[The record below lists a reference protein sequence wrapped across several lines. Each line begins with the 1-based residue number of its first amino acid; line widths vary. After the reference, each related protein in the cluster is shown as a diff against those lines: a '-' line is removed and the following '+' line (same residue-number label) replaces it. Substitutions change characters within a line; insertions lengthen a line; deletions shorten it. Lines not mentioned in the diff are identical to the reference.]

1 MKKQSILCLS
11 LCVLMGTANVSAQG
25 FLKKLGKALTPQEQ
39 AQPVQTQQPAATRT
53 QTQVAPAQPEKVASN
68 EPTAQN
74 VLKIHFTDASKK
86 IVIPK
91 YGAVFPEIHE
101 GMIVLS
107 NYPKQMIANATTGE
121 YVFGTDFSFSLVGF
135 RDTYTP
141 YFSGG
146 AIMANLTGDNNG
158 FAILYPDGKYRVL
171 PKDIRLASPFVEGY
185 ALVQRQ
191 PQGTYTTKQV
201 FIDKNGKEV
210 FPALAST
217 PKSTFGDMTVYPVCE
232 NRRVYYNAELG
243 KYGYAD
249 ANGAIVIKPQFDK
262 ALNFSEGLAAVMTKE
277 NYQEKWGFIDLSG
290 KMVIPATF
298 KLRPGRFSEGLAA
311 VRIGD
316 SESSYEMTYI
326 DKTGKRMMETKPWD
340 LNEFHNGYALVGTG
354 CDKLFVIDKEFNEV
368 RDITKTFY
376 QGGNG
381 MGTCSFKMLTGK
393 VTDRIWGIDFPGGM
407 QMLNQQGVDA
417 GHIYAPDGTVIYSA
431 SETLSGVQNVCLHYT
446 PESDLFFVE
455 ARFKNEPRL
464 KEQDVF
470 MACFV
475 NKKGEIIYYFEEGVE
490 GYEGPKPVQVK

>member
-1 MKKQSILCLS
+1 MRTRFTILS
-11 LCVLMGTANVSAQG
+11 LVAILAVGTAAAQVRLQTSGTSQVG
-25 FLKKLGKALTPQEQ
+25 FLPQAPTSQPATQSAAATQSQAAQ
-39 AQPVQTQQPAATRT
+39 AQPAA
-53 QTQVAPAQPEKVASN
+53 VAVSN

-86 IVIPK
+86 IVIPQ
-91 YGAVFPEIHE
+91 YGAVSPEIHE
-101 GMIVLS
+101 GMIILS
-107 NYPKQMIANATTGE
+107 NYPKQMIVNATTGE
-121 YVFGTDFSFSLVGF
+121 YVFGTDFPFSLVGF
-135 RDTYTP
+135 SNDTP

-158 FAILYPDGKYRVL
+158 FAILYPDGKYRML
-171 PKDIRLASPFVEGY
+171 PKDIKAASLFVDGY
-185 ALVQRQ
+185 ALVKRQ

-217 PKSTFGDMTVYPVCE
+217 PKSPIGDMTVYPVRE

-249 ANGAIVIKPQFDK
+249 ANGTIVIKPQFDK

-277 NYQEKWGFIDLSG
+277 NYQERWGFIDLTG
-290 KMVIPATF
+290 KMVIPATL
-298 KLRPGRFSEGLAA
+298 KLPPGRFSEGLAA

-316 SESSYEMTYI
+316 SENNYEMTYI

-340 LNEFHNGYALVGTG
+340 LNEFHNGYALVSIS

-368 RDITKTFY
+368 RNITKTFY

-381 MGTCSFKMLTGK
+381 FGTCFFSMKTGQ
-393 VTDRIWGIDFPGGM
+393 VWGIDFPDGM

-431 SETLSGVQNVCLHYT
+431 TEILSDVQSVRLHYT
-446 PESDLFFVE
+446 PESDLFFIE

-464 KEQDVF
+464 KEQNVY

-475 NKKGEIIYYFEEGVE
+475 NKQGEVVYYFEKGVE
-490 GYEGPKPVQVK
+490 GYEGPDPVQIK